1 MVVVVIVYYLDINL
15 ITQPIR
21 QIADSFNSI
30 QRGLIGA
37 DRVFKILDED
47 QSLPDD
53 GKDEIKEVK
62 GEIEFDDVRFSY
74 VEGSEVLK
82 GVSFHAKPGE
92 TIAIVGATGDRKS
105 TRLNSSN

>member
-1 MVVVVIVYYLDINL
+1 M
-15 ITQPIR
+15 
-21 QIADSFNSI
+21 
-30 QRGLIGA
+30 
-37 DRVFKILDED
+37 DED

-92 TIAIVGATGDRKS
+92 TIAIVGVTGAGKS
-105 TRLNSSN
+105 TIINLLSRCYDIDWCDINIDGQSSYSLIMINLRRRLG